1 MRSTTQAAIAAVLAL
16 SLAGDALRAQAAPA
30 SGPGLTLDEAI
41 TLARRNNALY
51 LQTSNRRR
59 TADAQ
64 VRSASGAL
72 LPSVSSSFSSAFQKG
87 GTQYFNGAE
96 LNASSDNLSSSY
108 SVGVGYS
115 INGATLLAPKAAR
128 ANRDAVEADIDD
140 AAEALRQQVTNQYI
154 TVLQAEARAAV
165 QDTLVATARA
175 QLELARA
182 RVSVGS
188 GTVLDVRRAEVAVG
202 QAEVQALSARNAIEV
217 QKLRLFE
224 GLGVPAQRDAR
235 LTTAFPVQEPAFAL
249 DSLLALARRSNPRLL
264 AHRARERA
272 ADVQVKSRKSEYTPT
287 LSLSTGVGGQS
298 FEYTDSEFLI
308 ARGRRNATQGI
319 AQCEDQNQIRTRV
332 GLPGYDCNQFAFT
345 DTDAAAIRSA
355 NNKFPFS
362 FERSPFGLSAR
373 LSLPVFDGFR
383 REQSVQE
390 AQVAREDARHET
402 RGFELKL
409 NANVTEA
416 YLNLVTAARTVAL
429 QEQNAA
435 KAREELAFAEERY
448 RVGAAP
454 FLDVATSRA
463 TSAQAQIDRV
473 NSVYD
478 YHKAFA
484 ALEIAVGRPLR

>member
-1 MRSTTQAAIAAVLAL
+1 MRSTTHAALAAVVAL
-16 SLAGDALRAQAAPA
+16 LLAGGTAHGQAPA
-30 SGPGLTLDEAI
+30 SDQALTLDEAI

-59 TADAQ
+59 VAEAQ
-64 VRSASGAL
+64 VRSANGAL

-87 GTQYFNGAE
+87 GTQYFNGTQ
-96 LNASSDNLSSSY
+96 LNANSDNLSSSY
-108 SVGVGYS
+108 SVGVNYS
-115 INGATLLAPKAAR
+115 INGAALFAPRALR

-154 TVLQAEARAAV
+154 TVLQAQARAAV
-165 QDTLVATARA
+165 QDTLAATARA
-175 QLELARA
+175 QLDLAKA

-188 GTVLDVRRAEVAVG
+188 GTVLDVRRAEVAIG
-202 QAEVQALSARNAIEV
+202 QAEVQALTARNAVEV

-224 GLGVPAQRDAR
+224 TMGVPAQRSAR
-235 LTTAFPVQEPAFAL
+235 LATTFAVQEPAFVL
-249 DSLLALARRSNPRLL
+249 DSLLDLARRTNPRLV

-272 ADVQVKSRKSEYTPT
+272 AEMQVKARKSEYTPT

-298 FEYTDSEFLI
+298 FEYTDTEFLVQ
-308 ARGRRNATQGI
+308 RGQRNAAQGL
-319 AQCEDQNQIRTRV
+319 AQCEEQNQVRTRV
-332 GLPGYDCNQFAFT
+332 GLARFDCSQFAFT
-345 DTDAAAIRSA
+345 DADVAAVRTA
-355 NNKFPFS
+355 NNKFPFN

-373 LSLPVFDGFR
+373 LSLPLFDGFR
-383 REQSVQE
+383 REQSVEE
-390 AQVAREDARHET
+390 AQVQREGARHEV
-402 RGFELKL
+402 RGYELKL

-463 TSAQAQIDRV
+463 TAAQAQIDRV